1 MPTVNDKNMDSLVG
15 PLVAQYLSMGYQSQ
29 ENLPNGCPGPTAQEK
44 DTAWVAFWNFQQI
57 YEAFSNNF

>member
-29 ENLPNGCPGPTAQEK
+29 ENLPNGCPGPNAQEK
-44 DTAWVAFWNFQQI
+44 DSA
-57 YEAFSNNF
+57 

>member
-29 ENLPNGCPGPTAQEK
+29 ENLPNGCPGPNAQEK
-44 DTAWVAFWNFQQI
+44 DTA
-57 YEAFSNNF
+57 